1 MESGHWYVVV
11 CFLLFLVVVFG
22 GGLDGSGFGVLQ
34 RRSLRSAVR
43 LKRCVGV

>member
-22 GGLDGSGFGVLQ
+22 GGLDGSGSGCYSEGPYGVQ
-34 RRSLRSAVR
+34 
-43 LKRCVGV
+43 CD